1 MTRPLS
7 FLRGAL
13 CLLAAAAFSLSVP
26 SLSNAAPDLVKA
38 FAASL
43 DAARRGEFEAFQAAR
58 TFHEFKLDAYW
69 RDVTNKRALRRVKRK
84 RGEAFGGEDYVQTFP
99 PEYDGPMLSPDLD
112 KAWRDYQGAVAP
124 DRAAA
129 KPVPPLSEA
138 LAHAKTHYDFEPH
151 RISEREFKLRYA
163 REALALGLSKEQ
175 VLRVYALETGGQG
188 TADMQSGVNPITKQ
202 GRPISSAVG
211 YAQLLHANSVDELDN
226 TGDKFVAR
234 LRRMAAQP
242 GTSPARAA
250 EIKHKIAVL
259 RRMIANA
266 RAVPG
271 TWDAHVAYGNTPKG
285 MGIHAINL
293 DGDIGPWL
301 QVKKLAGLRELA
313 AKAGLP
319 ELAGSQI
326 ELMNLAGPA
335 TGLEMMKPEGLRAP
349 TTNFFTRQA
358 YARNTVV
365 RGRTS
370 AGLIAEMDKRMD
382 FALTKPGAVEFAAV
396 FDEALGER
404 EAGR

>member
-1 MTRPLS
+1 MTSPRS
-7 FLRGAL
+7 CRRGAL
-13 CLLAAAAFSLSVP
+13 VLSVTMAVSLAFP
-26 SLSNAAPDLVKA
+26 SLPAAAPDLAKS

-43 DAARRGEFEAFQAAR
+43 DAPRRAEFEAFEAAQ
-58 TFHEFKLDAYW
+58 TFHEFKLDVYW
-69 RDVTNKRALRRVKRK
+69 REITNKRALRRAKRK
-84 RGEAFGGEDYVQTFP
+84 RGETFAALDYARTFP
-99 PEYDGPMLSPDLD
+99 PEYGGPALSPDLA
-112 KAWRDYQGAVAP
+112 KAWEDYRGKNAP
-124 DRAAA
+124 DRPAA
-129 KPVPPLSEA
+129 KPIPPLSES
-138 LAHAKTHYDFEPH
+138 LAHAKTHYDFEP
-151 RISEREFKLRYA
+151 RRVPEREFKLLYA

-202 GRPISSAVG
+202 GKPISSAVG

-226 TGDKFVAR
+226 HGDKFVAR
-234 LRRMAAQP
+234 LRRMAAEP
-242 GTSPARAA
+242 GVSPTRAG
-250 EIKHKIAVL
+250 EIKHKIAAL

-271 TWDAHVAYGNTPKG
+271 TWEAHVAYGNTPKG

-301 QVKKLAGLRELA
+301 QVKKLAGLRDMA

-326 ELMNLAGPA
+326 ELMNLAGPG
-335 TGLEMMKPEGLRAP
+335 TGLEMMQPEGLRAP
-349 TTNFFTRQA
+349 TPNFFTRQA
-358 YARNTVV
+358 YGRNSVV

-370 AGLIAEMDKRMD
+370 AELIAEMDKRMD
-382 FALTKPGAVEFAAV
+382 FALSKPGAVEFAAA

-404 EAGR
+404 QAAR